1 MRNKNSNLKKE
12 GRNVISMGMTDSQ
25 FKAFVRFLID
35 ALKDAKEE
43 EEDKKDQKL
52 DKIIE
57 NLQSSLED

>member
-1 MRNKNSNLKKE
+1 
-12 GRNVISMGMTDSQ
+12 MGMTDSQ

-43 EEDKKDQKL
+43 EGAEKDRKL
-52 DKIIE
+52 DKILE

>member
-1 MRNKNSNLKKE
+1 MGS
-12 GRNVISMGMTDSQ
+12 VGMTDSQ

-35 ALKDAKEE
+35 ALKDAREATGENKE
-43 EEDKKDQKL
+43 KKL